1 MIISWFSAGVSSAI
15 ATKLA
20 LNKYG
25 NVKVI
30 YTHIEDQHKDTMR
43 FIKDCEAWFGVPIE
57 ILQSPLMSVDGACR
71 ASGFVNSPYGAACTR
86 LLKKRVRKEWELD
99 HSGYSY
105 VWGFDCSK
113 RERERAE
120 GIVETMMDISHI
132 FPLIDGNIDKQAAHG
147 ILEVAGIRRPEMY
160 DLGYPNNNCIGCVK
174 GGIGYWNKIREDFPD
189 VFKKRCDM
197 EKTIGGRIF
206 NEFPLEDL
214 PLDRGR
220 VMPVIVPDCGLFC
233 DINNDQLYA

>member
-113 RERERAE
+113 RERERE
-120 GIVETMMDISHI
+120 
-132 FPLIDGNIDKQAAHG
+132 
-147 ILEVAGIRRPEMY
+147 R
-160 DLGYPNNNCIGCVK
+160 K
-174 GGIGYWNKIREDFPD
+174 G
-189 VFKKRCDM
+189 
-197 EKTIGGRIF
+197 
-206 NEFPLEDL
+206 
-214 PLDRGR
+214 
-220 VMPVIVPDCGLFC
+220 
-233 DINNDQLYA
+233 